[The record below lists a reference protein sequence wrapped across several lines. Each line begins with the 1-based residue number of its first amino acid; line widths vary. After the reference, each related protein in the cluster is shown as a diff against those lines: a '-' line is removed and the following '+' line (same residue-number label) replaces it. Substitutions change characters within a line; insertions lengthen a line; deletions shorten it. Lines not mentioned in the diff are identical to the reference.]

1 MLVLLLGVEISL
13 FFNAFSQNGL
23 YGIVISA
30 IIIALVIYKVFYIMQ
45 RNNISTYS
53 EFIEKTF
60 RTKKKLVINVINN
73 IINIFLLISFLVM
86 ITGILAFFK
95 QEFGIDNIIFS
106 ILIVFISYFVLIRNL
121 DGIIKINSI
130 LIPMLIIFILF
141 IGIKYNTAID
151 TNINLNLSNNITKN
165 WVLSS
170 LIYTSYNSVVLIPM
184 LISLKKE
191 ITNEKQIKIISYFVG
206 IIIGVLAII
215 IYRLLFTLN
224 VPINNLEMPLVFVA
238 GRLGKVYKYMYGVVI
253 LSAIFTSAISSGY
266 AFLENTTKTT
276 KQYKIVC
283 FIICIS
289 AILVSRFGFSSLINT
304 MYPIFGYLGLVQI
317 LVILYKF

>member
-1 MLVLLLGVEISL
+1 MKK
-13 FFNAFSQNGL
+13 NGL
-23 YGIVISA
+23 YGIIISA
-30 IIIALVIYKVFYIMQ
+30 VVIGLVIYKVFYIMQ
-45 RNNISTYS
+45 KDNISTYS
-53 EFIEKTF
+53 EFLEKTF

-86 ITGILAFFK
+86 LTGILAFFK

-106 ILIVFISYFVLIRNL
+106 LLIVFISYFVLVRDL
-121 DGIIKINSI
+121 DGIIKINAI
-130 LIPMLIIFILF
+130 LIPILIFFILF

-151 TNINLNLSNNITKN
+151 INMNLNLSNNITKN
-165 WVLSS
+165 WILSS

-191 ITNEKQIKIISYFVG
+191 ITTEKQIKVISYFVG
-206 IIIGVLAII
+206 IIIGILAII

-224 VPINNLEMPLVFVA
+224 VPVNELEMPLVFVA
-238 GRLGKVYKYMYGVVI
+238 GRLGKAYKYMYGIVI

-276 KQYKIVC
+276 KQYRIVC

-289 AILVSRFGFSSLINT
+289 SIFVSKFGFSSLVNT
-304 MYPIFGYLGLVQI
+304 TYPIFGYLGLIQI
-317 LVILYKF
+317 LIILSK

>member
-1 MLVLLLGVEISL
+1 
-13 FFNAFSQNGL
+13 
-23 YGIVISA
+23 
-30 IIIALVIYKVFYIMQ
+30 MQ
-45 RNNISTYS
+45 KNNISTYS
-53 EFIEKTF
+53 EFLERTF

-86 ITGILAFFK
+86 LTGILAFFK
-95 QEFGIDNIIFS
+95 QEFGIDNILFS
-106 ILIVFISYFVLIRNL
+106 LLIVFISYLVLVRDL

-130 LIPMLIIFILF
+130 LIPILIFFILF

-151 TNINLNLSNNITKN
+151 TNINLNISNNITKN

-191 ITNEKQIKIISYFVG
+191 ITNEKQIKVISYFVG
-206 IIIGVLAII
+206 VIIGVLAII

-224 VPINNLEMPLVFVA
+224 VPINELEMPLVFIA
-238 GRLGKVYKYMYGVVI
+238 GRLGKVYKYMYGIVI
-253 LSAIFTSAISSGY
+253 LSAIFTSAISSGF
-266 AFLENTTKTT
+266 AFLENTTKTA

-289 AILVSRFGFSSLINT
+289 SLFVSQLGFSSLINT
-304 MYPIFGYLGLVQI
+304 MYPIFGYLGLIQI
-317 LVILYKF
+317 IIILL